1 MWPLLVTGLDK
12 YRTVQIGIS
21 MLNAVDSQSMVLMIA
36 GVVVC
41 MIPSLM
47 IFLFAQKNMIKG
59 LTAGSVKG

>member
-1 MWPLLVTGLDK
+1 
-12 YRTVQIGIS
+12 